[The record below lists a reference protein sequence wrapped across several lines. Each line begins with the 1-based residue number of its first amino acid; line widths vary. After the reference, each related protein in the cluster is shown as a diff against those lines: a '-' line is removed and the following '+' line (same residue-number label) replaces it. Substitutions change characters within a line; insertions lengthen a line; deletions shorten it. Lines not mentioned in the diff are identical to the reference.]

1 MTMTMTVIWSSV
13 LLVCTNYYYYYV
25 KSNHVKYQV
34 KKEKNTFYF
43 ASQLNTDFVF
53 KVTLRR
59 HHQKTAAAAAALLK
73 KKGVK

>member
-1 MTMTMTVIWSSV
+1 MEFCSAGMYKLLLLLCEKQSCQISS
-13 LLVCTNYYYYYV
+13 
-25 KSNHVKYQV
+25 

>member
-1 MTMTMTVIWSSV
+1 MIMTMTMTVIWSSV
-13 LLVCTNYYYYYV
+13 LLVCTNYYYYV

-59 HHQKTAAAAAALLK
+59 HHQKTAAAAAAKEK
-73 KKGVK
+73 KE